1 MIKKVIHDFLRSP
14 FILHFNIC
22 RFITDIRF
30 QFHMVETFYQVFSY
44 AISVNISTIITVNI
58 MIVILLITNINNI
71 LRFLILKNNEKQC
84 QMWIY
89 YQIKQ

>member
-14 FILHFNIC
+14 FILHFIFF

-58 MIVILLITNINNI
+58 MIVILLITATSSI
-71 LRFLILKNNEKQC
+71 LRVLILKNK
-84 QMWIY
+84 
-89 YQIKQ
+89 IKTM

>member
-1 MIKKVIHDFLRSP
+1 MIKKVIHDLLRSP

-30 QFHMVETFYQVFSY
+30 QFHTVETFYQVFSY
-44 AISVNISTIITVNI
+44 GISVNISTIITVNI

-71 LRFLILKNNEKQC
+71 LRFLILKK
-84 QMWIY
+84 
-89 YQIKQ
+89 